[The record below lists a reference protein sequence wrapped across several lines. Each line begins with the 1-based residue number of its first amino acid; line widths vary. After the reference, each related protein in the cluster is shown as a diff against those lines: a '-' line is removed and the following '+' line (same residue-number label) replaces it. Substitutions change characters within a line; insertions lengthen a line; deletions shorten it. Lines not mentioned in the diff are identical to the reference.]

1 MRSFRFSFN
10 IFGLTSA
17 QAFASTCRQGERYGY
32 DSVFAADHLGLPA
45 PFPLL
50 VAAAQATSG
59 LRLGTLVL
67 NAGFWNAALLA
78 RDIATT
84 DILTGGRLEVGLG
97 AGHMK
102 WEFDEAGIAWQ
113 AFGARAGRLSAL
125 IGELRRQFSAG
136 LPGRPDGTP
145 QLVPVQRHGF
155 GGTGP
160 PLIVGGTGD
169 RILRIAAEQ
178 ADIVGVAGLF
188 QIPGQPPGTFRLA
201 TAAEADERVG
211 FAHACAGARAGQIEW
226 HLLVQAVILT
236 DDRQAAAADLVAE
249 RRQMA
254 VRQGADPDQTVLTVT
269 EALRTPY
276 LLIGTADEI
285 ASQLRASRTRWGF
298 SYITVHEPFMPALA
312 PVIGRLRGE

>member
-17 QAFASTCRQGERYGY
+17 AAFGSTCRQGERYGY
-32 DSVFAADHLGLPA
+32 HSVFAADHLGLPA

-50 VAAAQATSG
+50 VAAAQATSS

-78 RDIATT
+78 REIATT

-102 WEFDEAGIAWQ
+102 WEFDEAAIAWE
-113 AFGARAGRLSAL
+113 AFGARAGRLGAL
-125 IGELRRQFSAG
+125 IGELREQFSAG
-136 LPGRPDGTP
+136 PPERPAEKP
-145 QLVPVQRHGF
+145 RLLPVQRHGF

-178 ADIVGVAGLF
+178 ADIVGVAGLW
-188 QIPGQPPGTFRLA
+188 QIPGLPPGTFRLA

-211 FAHACAGARAGQIEW
+211 FARACAGARADQIEW
-226 HLLVQAVILT
+226 HLLVQAVIVT
-236 DDRQAAAADLVAE
+236 DDRQAAAADLVAGH
-249 RRQMA
+249 RRTA
-254 VRQGADPDQTVLTVT
+254 ARQGADPDQSVLSVPA
-269 EALRTPY
+269 ALQTPY
-276 LLIGTADEI
+276 LLIGTAEEI
-285 ASQLRASRTRWGF
+285 ADQLRASRERWGF
-298 SYITVHEPFMPALA
+298 SYITVHEPYLSALA
-312 PVIGRLRGE
+312 PVIGLLHGE

>member
-17 QAFASTCRQGERYGY
+17 AAFASTCRQGERYGY
-32 DSVFAADHLGLPA
+32 HSVFAADHLGLPA

-67 NAGFWNAALLA
+67 NAGFWNPALLA
-78 RDIATT
+78 REIATT

-102 WEFDEAGIAWQ
+102 WEFDAAGIGWQ
-113 AFGARAGRLSAL
+113 DFGARAGRLSAL
-125 IGELRRQFSAG
+125 IGELRQNFSGPPAG
-136 LPGRPDGTP
+136 QPDAARW
-145 QLVPVQRHGF
+145 LLPVQRHGF
-155 GGTGP
+155 GGAGP

-169 RILRIAAEQ
+169 RILRIAAEH
-178 ADIVGVAGLF
+178 ADIVGVAGVL
-188 QIPGQPPGTFRLA
+188 QIPGQPRGTFRLA

-211 FAHACAGARAGQIEW
+211 FARACAGARASQIEW
-226 HLLVQAVILT
+226 HLLVQAVIVT
-236 DDRQAAAADLVAE
+236 GDRQAAAADLIAGE
-249 RRQMA
+249 RRA
-254 VRQGADPDQTVLTVT
+254 AARQGADPDQAVLTVT
-269 EALRTPY
+269 EALQTPY

-285 ASQLRASRTRWGF
+285 AGQLRASRERWGF

-312 PVIGRLRGE
+312 PVIERLRGQ